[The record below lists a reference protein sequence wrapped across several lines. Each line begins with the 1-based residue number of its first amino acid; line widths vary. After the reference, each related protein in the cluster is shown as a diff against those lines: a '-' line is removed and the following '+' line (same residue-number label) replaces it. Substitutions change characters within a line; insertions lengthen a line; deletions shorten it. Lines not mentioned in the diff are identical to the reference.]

1 MFYWE
6 WQLTYTWI
14 NIIFTLW
21 YQVTGHCWNPLSL
34 GVWYK
39 MSKKGR
45 QRVVFARSSL
55 SSLCPRCFRVGL
67 PLGAHPHPNLRSNLL
82 PHNLLVFFYCTATCA
97 LSLCSKCL
105 LRKFSTQL
113 VRRFRNSAYCPTQVF
128 HLHLVLVPYAV
139 LLFRLVLFTLWL

>member
-1 MFYWE
+1 MSSGVLLRVAAYIHMNQYNLYLMISGHRSLLE
-6 WQLTYTWI
+6 ST
-14 NIIFTLW
+14 
-21 YQVTGHCWNPLSL
+21 VTGSL
-34 GVWYK
+34 LQNVQK
-39 MSKKGR
+39 R
-45 QRVVFARSSL
+45 ATARCL
-55 SSLCPRCFRVGL
+55 CVSSLCPRCFRVGL